1 MGFDP
6 SRGTPSG
13 RNRHNGWRL
22 DCEAYF
28 IGGLRSL
35 AKGARFQW
43 TSKEHPFIAD
53 SYTYI
58 YYKSRKWETWKYHVN
73 IIYNL

>member
-13 RNRHNGWRL
+13 RNRHNGRL

-28 IGGLRSL
+28 IGGLCSL

-53 SYTYI
+53 SYTLYI
-58 YYKSRKWETWKYHVN
+58 PSGYLT
-73 IIYNL
+73 